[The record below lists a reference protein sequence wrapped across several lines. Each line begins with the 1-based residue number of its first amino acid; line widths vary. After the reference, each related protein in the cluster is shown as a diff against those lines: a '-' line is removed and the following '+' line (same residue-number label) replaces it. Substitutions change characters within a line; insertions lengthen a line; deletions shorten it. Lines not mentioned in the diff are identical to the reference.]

1 MKKIFTLLLAVGL
14 ISMAQAQPGAG
25 KDSRNNRRH
34 NQSTVDKDYDNR
46 YGDGRDVYADR
57 NIHDNNRRHSGFMS
71 PVRQRDL
78 AVARFNQE
86 YDWKIQKVRNNVYK
100 SRSKKRRQIRFL
112 NDQRQREISRIHHEF
127 SREWGH
133 RDYSNRRY

>member
-25 KDSRNNRRH
+25 KNSRNDRRH
-34 NQSTVDKDYDNR
+34 NQSTVEKDYDKR
-46 YGDGRDVYADR
+46 YGDGRDNDR
-57 NIHDNNRRHSGFMS
+57 RYNGIMS

-78 AVARFNQE
+78 AIARVNRE

-112 NDQRQREISRIHHEF
+112 NDQRQREISRIHYEF
-127 SREWGH
+127 SKEWGH